1 MAIFTKRNAKEL
13 SVFFVFI
20 GAIHYAYYK
29 IQNNPN
35 LVPPRERTELFYVK
49 WLKENVPGLSG
60 IGLKDTEA
68 PKPGH

>member
-1 MAIFTKRNAKEL
+1 MSRFTARNAKEL
-13 SVFFVFI
+13 AVFGVFI

-35 LVPPRERTELFYVK
+35 LVPPRERTELFYVR

-60 IGLKDTEA
+60 IGLKDPETPRPE
-68 PKPGH
+68 H